1 MALMNKTIDT
11 TITINKL
18 HVLFNFDILMVLY
31 FQDLVVCARNES
43 YVLLL
48 ILAQE
53 IFLIF
58 SLNKNIFIKRIG

>member
-18 HVLFNFDILMVLY
+18 HVLFNFDILMVLH
-31 FQDLVVCARNES
+31 FQGLIVCARKES

-53 IFLIF
+53 I
-58 SLNKNIFIKRIG
+58 

>member
-53 IFLIF
+53 I
-58 SLNKNIFIKRIG
+58 

>member
-31 FQDLVVCARNES
+31 FQGLIVCARNES

-53 IFLIF
+53 IKCLLLMHHTQRDI
-58 SLNKNIFIKRIG
+58 